1 MRRALARVALAVCAA
16 LLLGAS
22 NACSDLRITPVGR
35 FDFEGGASANPARV
49 GEELSGLVRL
59 AGDTYVA
66 VSDEHACAHVL
77 RIEVDPDSGSI
88 RAATFL
94 RAIPLTDAAG
104 VSLEDG
110 HGPSDREG
118 VAIDTT
124 AGLLWI
130 AHESAGP
137 GTAGPAIAAYGLDDG
152 RLRREIDP
160 ASAPALAVYANIRA
174 NRGFESLTRRADGGG
189 AWTANEE
196 ALTVDGPAPSATA
209 GTLVRL
215 ERMDGAF
222 RPLAQYAY
230 EVDPLDGPITFPP
243 QLAGREVSGVSDLL
257 ALPDGSLLVLE
268 REFAAGASGIP
279 SNRIRIYLA
288 DWKNAT
294 DVSKGKFA
302 GGLAGRAFRPVRK
315 KRLAELTFPLS
326 NSNFEGI
333 ALGPRLANGDHSLLL
348 VADNQAGT
356 MQALY
361 ALRLAG
367 LK

>member
-1 MRRALARVALAVCAA
+1 MRHRPPRVALAVVAA
-16 LLLGAS
+16 LALGACTS
-22 NACSDLRITPVGR
+22 YADLRITPVGR
-35 FDFEGGASANPARV
+35 FDFEGGANPNPALV
-49 GEELSGLVRL
+49 GEELSGLAHWR
-59 AGDTYVA
+59 GDTYIA

-77 RIEVDPDSGSI
+77 RIRVDPDSGGIVS
-88 RAATFL
+88 AAFEG
-94 RAIPLTDAAG
+94 AIPLFDAKG

-130 AHESAGP
+130 SHEDAGP
-137 GTAGPAIAAYGLDDG
+137 GRDGPAIAAYGLDDG
-152 RLRREIDP
+152 RLRRDLDP
-160 ASAPALAVYANIRA
+160 ENTPLLGVFARMRS
-174 NRGFESLTRRADGGG
+174 NRGFESLTRRADGSE

-196 ALTVDGPAPSATA
+196 ALTVDGPGPSAKN

-215 ERMDGAF
+215 VRMDGAF
-222 RPLAQYAY
+222 HPIAQYAY
-230 EVDPLDGPITFPP
+230 EVDSLDGPITFPP
-243 QLAGREVSGVSDLL
+243 QLAGLKVSGVSDLL

-268 REFAAGASGIP
+268 REFGAVDGGFP
-279 SNRIRIYLA
+279 SNRIRIYAA

-294 DVSKGKFA
+294 DVSKGA
-302 GGLAGRAFRPVRK
+302 LATGLEGRTFKPVK
-315 KRLAELTFPLS
+315 KTRLVELTFPLS

-333 ALGPRLANGDHSLLL
+333 ALGPRLANGDWSLLL

-361 ALRLAG
+361 ALRLSG